1 MLCNGEKREGVKANL
16 DLAYGLFC
24 YVPLHKIRYGIRIE
38 AKVKLGGH
46 FILSLYSGQEAIK
59 SIDCPNNGDTILI
72 DKIIDQELGYRL
84 IFKVQSQIEIK
95 SSV

>member
-1 MLCNGEKREGVKANL
+1 MSV
-16 DLAYGLFC
+16 
-24 YVPLHKIRYGIRIE
+24 
-38 AKVKLGGH
+38 GGH